1 MTYNESKEPKE
12 GEGPPKKPRGMGGV
26 ILILAL
32 LMALFVV
39 VSSSGR
45 DGQNSVDAF
54 YSHLLNSRLSGVTM
68 TGGDVSG

>member
-1 MTYNESKEPKE
+1 MTDKESKEPAE
-12 GEGPPKKPRGMGGV
+12 GQAPPKKPRGMGGV

-45 DGQNSVDAF
+45 DGQNSLHGF
-54 YSHLLNSRLSGVTM
+54 RLHEKIC
-68 TGGDVSG
+68 DLKLHN